1 MYTYFH
7 FCLLYKPRS
16 AIRTILR
23 VVALLKFAVACIF
36 ISDTANVNASLAF
49 YCFLH
54 ELYFSFSLSSGKP
67 SITTITIMS
76 YIAALNRILCY
87 CYAVSMIKDTIL
99 DVVVPFYYCKSL
111 ILVPCALQQ

>member
-1 MYTYFH
+1 M
-7 FCLLYKPRS
+7 PRS
-16 AIRTILR
+16 AIRSMLR
-23 VVALLKFAVACIF
+23 VVMLLSFTG
-36 ISDTANVNASLAF
+36 DTANVNASLAL

-76 YIAALNRILCY
+76 YIATLNKILCY

-99 DVVVPFYYCKSL
+99 DVVVSFYYCKSL